1 MIGEMIRYNM
11 MGYILQKFPSYL
23 STPRGRD
30 FNGMDCTDMVRY
42 LAHFFLFLS
51 NMVIFGKHKFKLW
64 KTF

>member
-1 MIGEMIRYNM
+1 M

-42 LAHFFLFLS
+42 LAHFFLFPS
-51 NMVIFGKHKFKLW
+51 NMVNFYFC
-64 KTF
+64 

>member
-1 MIGEMIRYNM
+1 MKDEMIRYNM

-42 LAHFFLFLS
+42 LAHFFLFPS
-51 NMVIFGKHKFKLW
+51 NMVIFGEVSIN
-64 KTF
+64 